1 MLLLLIEDGDHGDGL
16 INDAG
21 NDAIINDDDAA
32 RNLRVKMRELEAF
45 GSKEEFGTKAEEET
59 EEEDH
64 EQPEDLEDHEQPEEL
79 EQPQEDHGQ
88 PEDLEDW
95 EEPEEP
101 EEQLGIG
108 GVDERAWTR
117 AVELQEVRAAM
128 AQDYCAGLLRLPM
141 ARLKEMEMAQRAQRR
156 NAGAAGAESQRS
168 SSSRGSGGMLD
179 TQISNSV
186 IHIHNAAGPAASP
199 AGPAGGPSRPSP
211 DGRNGP
217 MPGDRGPLH
226 ATNLPGTRVQSA
238 TGGAE
243 SNELLKRRYEK
254 IRYRATKAVRDKS
267 FGVAEQRLAGIAAV
281 SKAKMED
288 INAGR
293 AVPGKL
299 S

>member
-1 MLLLLIEDGDHGDGL
+1 M
-16 INDAG
+16 
-21 NDAIINDDDAA
+21 
-32 RNLRVKMRELEAF
+32 
-45 GSKEEFGTKAEEET
+45 GTPNA
-59 EEEDH
+59 
-64 EQPEDLEDHEQPEEL
+64 Q
-79 EQPQEDHGQ
+79 
-88 PEDLEDW
+88 
-95 EEPEEP
+95 
-101 EEQLGIG
+101 
-108 GVDERAWTR
+108 
-117 AVELQEVRAAM
+117 LQEVRAAM

-156 NAGAAGAESQRS
+156 NAGAAGAASQRSSS

-179 TQISNSV
+179 TQISNSF

-243 SNELLKRRYEK
+243 SNKLLKRRYEA
-254 IRYRATKAVRDKS
+254 IRYRATKAVRDKG

-288 INAGR
+288 IHAGR
-293 AVPGKL
+293 AVPG
-299 S
+299 

>member
-16 INDAG
+16 INDAA

-45 GSKEEFGTKAEEET
+45 GSNEEFGTKAVKPEQPEDLEDWEE
-59 EEEDH
+59 
-64 EQPEDLEDHEQPEEL
+64 PEDLEDHEQPEEL

-108 GVDERAWTR
+108 GVDKSDA
-117 AVELQEVRAAM
+117 AAQLQEVRAAM
-128 AQDYCAGLLRLPM
+128 AQDYCARLLRLPM

-156 NAGAAGAESQRS
+156 NAGAASQRS
-168 SSSRGSGGMLD
+168 SSSRGSGGMLN

-243 SNELLKRRYEK
+243 SNKLLKRRYEA
-254 IRYRATKAVRDKS
+254 IRYRATKAVRDKG

-293 AVPGKL
+293 AVPG
-299 S
+299 

>member
-16 INDAG
+16 INDAA

-79 EQPQEDHGQ
+79 EQPQEDHEQ

-108 GVDERAWTR
+108 GVDKSDA
-117 AVELQEVRAAM
+117 AAQLQEVRAAM
-128 AQDYCAGLLRLPM
+128 VQDYCARLLRLPM
-141 ARLKEMEMAQRAQRR
+141 ARLKEMKEMEMAQRAQRR
-156 NAGAAGAESQRS
+156 NAGAASQRS

-217 MPGDRGPLH
+217 LPGERGPLH

-243 SNELLKRRYEK
+243 SNKLLKRRYEA
-254 IRYRATKAVRDKS
+254 IRYRATKAVRDKG

-288 INAGR
+288 IHAGR
-293 AVPGKL
+293 AVPAVPG
-299 S
+299 

>member
-16 INDAG
+16 INDAA

-59 EEEDH
+59 EEEDR

-79 EQPQEDHGQ
+79 KQPQEDHGQ

-108 GVDERAWTR
+108 GVDKSDA
-117 AVELQEVRAAM
+117 AAQLQEVRAAM
-128 AQDYCAGLLRLPM
+128 AQDYCARLLRLPM

-156 NAGAAGAESQRS
+156 NAGAAGAASQRS

-243 SNELLKRRYEK
+243 SNKLLKRRYEK
-254 IRYRATKAVRDKS
+254 IRYRATKAVRDKG

-288 INAGR
+288 INTGR
-293 AVPGKL
+293 AVPG
-299 S
+299 

>member
-16 INDAG
+16 INDAA

-32 RNLRVKMRELEAF
+32 RNLRVKMRE
-45 GSKEEFGTKAEEET
+45 
-59 EEEDH
+59 
-64 EQPEDLEDHEQPEEL
+64 QPEDLEDHAQPEEL

-108 GVDERAWTR
+108 GVDKSDA
-117 AVELQEVRAAM
+117 AAQLQEVRAAM
-128 AQDYCAGLLRLPM
+128 AQDYCARLLRLPM

-156 NAGAAGAESQRS
+156 NAGAAGAASQRS

-217 MPGDRGPLH
+217 LPGERGPLH

-243 SNELLKRRYEK
+243 SNKLLKRRYEK
-254 IRYRATKAVRDKS
+254 IRYRATKAVRDKG

-288 INAGR
+288 IHAGR
-293 AVPGKL
+293 AVPAVPG
-299 S
+299 

>member
-16 INDAG
+16 INDAA

-79 EQPQEDHGQ
+79 EQPQEDHEQ

-108 GVDERAWTR
+108 GVDKSDA
-117 AVELQEVRAAM
+117 AAQLQEVRAAM

-156 NAGAAGAESQRS
+156 NAGAASQRS

-243 SNELLKRRYEK
+243 SNKLLKRRYEA
-254 IRYRATKAVRDKS
+254 IRYRATKAVRDKG

-293 AVPGKL
+293 AVPG
-299 S
+299 

>member
-16 INDAG
+16 INDAA

-79 EQPQEDHGQ
+79 EQPQEDHEQ

-108 GVDERAWTR
+108 GVDKSDA
-117 AVELQEVRAAM
+117 AAQLQEVRAAM

-156 NAGAAGAESQRS
+156 NAGAASQRS

-179 TQISNSV
+179 TQISNSA
-186 IHIHNAAGPAASP
+186 IHIHNAAGLAASP

-243 SNELLKRRYEK
+243 SNKLLKRRYEA
-254 IRYRATKAVRDKS
+254 IRYRATKAVRDKG

-288 INAGR
+288 IHAGR
-293 AVPGKL
+293 AVPG
-299 S
+299 

>member
-16 INDAG
+16 INDAA

-32 RNLRVKMRELEAF
+32 RNLRVKMCELEAF
-45 GSKEEFGTKAEEET
+45 GSKADVGTKAEAVEES
-59 EEEDH
+59 EEDDH
-64 EQPEDLEDHEQPEEL
+64 EQPEDLEDLEDHEQPEEL

-108 GVDERAWTR
+108 GVDKSDA
-117 AVELQEVRAAM
+117 AAQLQEVRAAM
-128 AQDYCAGLLRLPM
+128 AQDYCARLLRLPM

-156 NAGAAGAESQRS
+156 NAGAASQRS
-168 SSSRGSGGMLD
+168 SSSRGSGGMLN

-243 SNELLKRRYEK
+243 SNKWLKRRYEK
-254 IRYRATKAVRDKS
+254 IRYRATKAVRDKG
-267 FGVAEQRLAGIAAV
+267 FGVAEQRIAGIAAV

-293 AVPGKL
+293 AVPG
-299 S
+299 

>member
-16 INDAG
+16 INDAA

-79 EQPQEDHGQ
+79 EQPQEDHEQ

-108 GVDERAWTR
+108 GVDKSDA
-117 AVELQEVRAAM
+117 AAQLQEVRAAM
-128 AQDYCAGLLRLPM
+128 AQDYCARLLRLPM

-156 NAGAAGAESQRS
+156 NAGAASQRS

-243 SNELLKRRYEK
+243 SNKLLKRRYET
-254 IRYRATKAVRDKS
+254 IRYRATKAVRDKG

-288 INAGR
+288 IHAGR
-293 AVPGKL
+293 AVPG
-299 S
+299 